1 MSVLVECSENSYA
14 GQDKP
19 AESRSQKALA
29 AMARRRYQR
38 PAVKQ
43 VGSGATARWII
54 RFREDVVNGTG
65 RRVRVC
71 RKQQIGKCS
80 DMTRAMAQRA
90 ADELLSKGANNPT
103 FQPSTT
109 ITFSEFVETKLR
121 PGAFAGRKAGGRVT
135 ADSILRHYLIPWFG
149 EMPLA
154 AIKSEAVQR
163 MVSSLIERE
172 PKLSTATIRLVCG
185 TLSGVFTRAKRWEY
199 PVAFN
204 RSDLILP
211 KARKSTRLKFF
222 TLQET
227 LRIIEA
233 AGPFYGLIFLTQ
245 CALALRPGEVMA
257 LRVSDFDFENGL
269 VNVESSSGAAYGP
282 DTLTTVKGNNP
293 ELKRLAPDVAAKLQE
308 YLRTTWKAN
317 PLGLLFP
324 GERGGK
330 IIAMNFMRQDVLY
343 PILDRLGIARDGRSL
358 HALRHTAASVMGQ
371 AGASPK
377 VVGSA
382 LRHQDGGELAMRVY
396 THVLGSDEVD
406 AMDKLGTAVCGSPRK
421 PDGGQFSF
429 DFAQGERKPAGSELR
444 PDVSGTFAS
453 CSLA

>member
-1 MSVLVECSENSYA
+1 
-14 GQDKP
+14 
-19 AESRSQKALA
+19 
-29 AMARRRYQR
+29 
-38 PAVKQ
+38 
-43 VGSGATARWII
+43 
-54 RFREDVVNGTG
+54 
-65 RRVRVC
+65 
-71 RKQQIGKCS
+71 
-80 DMTRAMAQRA
+80 MAQRA

-135 ADSILRHYLIPWFG
+135 ADSILRHHLIPWFG

-172 PKLSTATIRLVCG
+172 PKLSAATIRLVCG
-185 TLSGVFTRAKRWEY
+185 TLSGVFTWAKRWEY

-222 TLQET
+222 TLEET

-233 AGPFYGLIFLTQ
+233 AGPFYGLVFLTQ

-282 DTLTTVKGNNP
+282 DTLSTVKGNNP
-293 ELKRLAPDVAAKLQE
+293 ELKRLAPDVAAKLQD

-358 HALRHTAASVMGQ
+358 HALRHGGKCD
-371 AGASPK
+371 GASWSFPES
-377 VVGSA
+377 GRQCAPSPGRRRA
-382 LRHQDGGELAMRVY
+382 GDEGLP
-396 THVLGSDEVD
+396 HVLGSDEVD

-421 PDGGQFSF
+421 TDSGQFSF
-429 DFAQGERKPAGSELR
+429 DFAQGERKAARSELR
-444 PDVSGTFAS
+444 PDVSGSFAS

>member
-1 MSVLVECSENSYA
+1 
-14 GQDKP
+14 
-19 AESRSQKALA
+19 
-29 AMARRRYQR
+29 MARRRYQR

-80 DMTRAMAQRA
+80 EMTRAMAQRA

-135 ADSILRHYLIPWFG
+135 ADSILRHYLIPCFG

-222 TLQET
+222 TLEET

-421 PDGGQFSF
+421 TDGGQFSF

>member
-1 MSVLVECSENSYA
+1 VT
-14 GQDKP
+14 
-19 AESRSQKALA
+19 AES
-29 AMARRRYQR
+29 
-38 PAVKQ
+38 
-43 VGSGATARWII
+43 
-54 RFREDVVNGTG
+54 N
-65 RRVRVC
+65 
-71 RKQQIGKCS
+71 
-80 DMTRAMAQRA
+80 
-90 ADELLSKGANNPT
+90 
-103 FQPSTT
+103 
-109 ITFSEFVETKLR
+109 
-121 PGAFAGRKAGGRVT
+121 
-135 ADSILRHYLIPWFG
+135 LRHHLIPWFG

-185 TLSGVFTRAKRWEY
+185 TLSGVFTWAKRWEY

-211 KARKSTRLKFF
+211 KPRKAKKVKHF
-222 TLQET
+222 TLEET

-245 CALALRPGEVMA
+245 CALCLRPGEVLA
-257 LRVSDFDFENGL
+257 LRVKDFDFASGAVL
-269 VNVESSSGAAYGP
+269 VESNSGAAYGP
-282 DTLTTVKGNNP
+282 ETLTTVKGNNP
-293 ELKRLAPDVAAKLQE
+293 ELKRLAPEVAAKLQE

-317 PLGLLFP
+317 RLGLLFP

-330 IIAMNFMRQDVLY
+330 IIALNFLRCDILY
-343 PILDRLGIARDGRSL
+343 PILERLGIARDGRSL

-371 AGASPK
+371 AGASPS

-382 LRHQDGGELAMRVY
+382 LRHQDGGALAAEVY

-421 PDGGQFSF
+421 H
-429 DFAQGERKPAGSELR
+429 RTAGSSVSTLR
-444 PDVSGTFAS
+444 KASGSQQGRS
-453 CSLA
+453 CVQMCPAVLQVVHSLRV